1 MSEEN
6 EYLTESKLREIV
18 VRHLDFTPEVV
29 STDIGVSISEGIV
42 TLTGFVDSYAEKLA
56 AEKAT
61 KRVYGVRGIANDIQ
75 VRQFSVL
82 NDTEIAKNA
91 AHAIESNVLIP
102 RGTITVTV
110 RDGWVTLDGEVEWQ
124 FQRTVAGLAVS
135 HLLGV
140 RGVSNKV
147 EIKPNARPEQ
157 VKEKIEEALRRL
169 AEVDAHQIRVATE
182 DRTVKLL
189 GSVRS
194 LAEKKEAE
202 RAAWSAPG
210 VSQVENYLLVVP

>member
-1 MSEEN
+1 MLREN
-6 EYLTESKLREIV
+6 EGLTEPKLRDV
-18 VRHLDFTPEVV
+18 VIRHLDFTPEVV
-29 STDIGVSISEGIV
+29 STDIGVSVSEGIV
-42 TLTGFVDSYAEKLA
+42 TLTGFVDSYAEKIA
-56 AEKAT
+56 AEKAV

-91 AHAIESNVLIP
+91 AHAIESNVLVP
-102 RGTITVTV
+102 DGTVTVAV

-124 FQRTVAGLAVS
+124 FQRTAADLAVS

-140 RGVSNKV
+140 RGVSNKI

-157 VKEKIEEALRRL
+157 VKEKIEEALHRL

>member
-29 STDIGVSISEGIV
+29 STDIGVSVSEGIV

-91 AHAIESNVLIP
+91 AHAIESNVLVP
-102 RGTITVTV
+102 DGTVTVAV

-124 FQRTVAGLAVS
+124 FQRTAAYLAVS

-140 RGVSNKV
+140 RGVSNKI

-157 VKEKIEEALRRL
+157 VKEKIEEALHRL